1 VEAFLENCSDK
12 ECLEATFG
20 PNAIE
25 MILSMFGN
33 AGIDLP
39 PHLEHLSN
47 QIDTADVES
56 EDNSSDNPVIH
67 FPHFPEKSDD
77 GM

>member
-1 VEAFLENCSDK
+1 
-12 ECLEATFG
+12 
-20 PNAIE
+20 
-25 MILSMFGN
+25 MILNMFGN

-47 QIDTADVES
+47 QIDTADAES

-67 FPHFPEKSDD
+67 FPHFPEKSAD